1 MRGSEIETGFIGGGG
16 LFSWLSI
23 QLSLFPSCRGAD
35 QRLDRDCTIHHPRD
49 FFSNYCACR
58 ISQLS
63 KKNSREAYIV
73 QVQYANLARSAKA
86 VARFMHPLLPSN
98 MDYSWQWKL
107 DDCYFKRVT
116 QGRLRLAKQRWK
128 HLSLAVFQF
137 VHRRDEGQRTGIGA
151 IPSIMEI
158 YGELHSE
165 KSGDKDV
172 TTAKLCITIYY
183 QSANFQKDYLVR
195 R

>member
-1 MRGSEIETGFIGGGG
+1 MHHCGYGNSTSLNLYYILIYIQETCEVYGVACCVKCWIAYQILHASPRIGLQITSLEIQHKVPVRGSEIETGFIGGGG

-35 QRLDRDCTIHHPRD
+35 QRLDRDCTIHHPRE

-63 KKNSREAYIV
+63 QKNSREAYIV

-116 QGRLRLAKQRWK
+116 QGRLRLAKQR
-128 HLSLAVFQF
+128 
-137 VHRRDEGQRTGIGA
+137 
-151 IPSIMEI
+151 
-158 YGELHSE
+158 
-165 KSGDKDV
+165 
-172 TTAKLCITIYY
+172 
-183 QSANFQKDYLVR
+183 
-195 R
+195 